1 MHTFMNKPIFNFSVY
16 LTPSRFACHPSS
28 EGNVEVSPR
37 HAPRATPLRGECE
50 SLTPS
55 CFACHPSPRGT
66 YTYKTLVSAPLGVQV
81 KMKFPSERGARRAGW
96 DLIREGW
103 DLINAYFYE
112 QTYLQLQCLSHPV
125 TLRMPPLSE
134 GNEPLTP

>member
-1 MHTFMNKPIFNFSVY
+1 M
-16 LTPSRFACHPSS
+16 S
-28 EGNVEVSPR
+28 ESILPR
-37 HAPRATPLRGECE
+37 WGYWDIVPRAK
-50 SLTPS
+50 
-55 CFACHPSPRGT
+55 PRGT
-66 YTYKTLVSAPLGVQV
+66 YTHKTLVSAPLGVQV